1 MVDLT
6 TKIIGM
12 EMENPTMLA
21 SGIIGTTKADLE
33 AAAKQGCGAVV
44 TKSLSPEPK
53 KGHNPPNLAKVE
65 TGYLN
70 AVGYKNP
77 GIDAGLEMLK
87 DWSIKTPLMI
97 AVVGKTAEEFE
108 LLAEKTEKSGVKAG
122 AFEVVLSCPHTPGYG
137 LMSGQ
142 GTPESTAEIT
152 KRVKAKTK
160 LPVIVK
166 LSPSLPGVGELA
178 KAAEEAGADCINMGN
193 SLGPG
198 LAIDIETKK
207 AKLGFGVGGL
217 SGPAIKPIAVRC
229 VADVYKAVKIPI
241 IGTGGITYGK
251 DAIEI
256 MMAGASAV
264 GVGTAIYYRKLE
276 VFRKI
281 ADEMAE
287 WLEKHGYSK
296 PSEIVGAYHE

>member
-6 TKIIGM
+6 TKLLGM
-12 EMENPTMLA
+12 EMENPTVLA
-21 SGIIGTTKADLE
+21 SGITGTTKADLE
-33 AAAKQGCGAVV
+33 AVAKAGCGAVV

-53 KGHNPPNLAKVE
+53 KGHNPPNLVKVE

-77 GIDAGLEMLK
+77 GIDEGLEMLK
-87 DWSIKTPLMI
+87 DWSMKTPLII
-97 AVVGKTAEEFE
+97 AVVGKTADEFE
-108 LLAEKTEKSGVKAG
+108 LLAEKTENAKNIG

-142 GTPESTAEIT
+142 GTPESTADIT
-152 KRVKAKTK
+152 RRVKAKTK

-207 AKLGFGVGGL
+207 SKLGFGVGGL

-229 VADVYKAVKIPI
+229 VADVYKAVKVPI
-241 IGTGGITYGK
+241 IGTGGVTYGK
-251 DAIEI
+251 DAIEM

-264 GVGTAIYYRKLE
+264 GVGTAIYYRKLD
-276 VFRKI
+276 VFKKI
-281 ADEMAE
+281 ADEMTE
-287 WLEKHGYSK
+287 WLDAHGYSK
-296 PSEIVGAYHE
+296 VSEIVGIAHE